1 LEVGE
6 KFGKKIHEE
15 EQEDNNPFATSGRL
29 EHLHRCSI
37 CHSG

>member
-15 EQEDNNPFATSGRL
+15 EQEDNNPQEVG
-29 EHLHRCSI
+29 
-37 CHSG
+37 